1 LTAQQVIRTYLTITG
16 LFTGALALIWGV
28 NTLFLL
34 QAGLDIFHVMLVN
47 AAFSFAQFVFEV
59 PTGVVADT
67 LGRKVS
73 LLFCLITLLVST
85 LAYVALP
92 AVNGGFVPFVIV
104 SIALGLGFTFWS
116 GAGEAWLVDALKHLN
131 YDQPIERVFAKSQVT
146 FGIAML
152 LGTTLGGFLGQID
165 LRVPYLVRAA
175 LLIPLIVV
183 SALRVK
189 ELGVHTRALR
199 LADVPREMKQVF
211 VKGVR
216 YGLKHP
222 VVRPLMFASAVANT
236 FMMFG
241 FYSWQRYFLDLLGK
255 ELVWVN
261 GVVAAL
267 VGLASIVGN
276 LLMDRVC
283 RLIPTRTGVLMAA
296 VAVRTVTIFLCG
308 LATSF
313 GVAVGLYLVSNIAMG
328 IASPI
333 RQGLINAH
341 IPSGERATILSID
354 SLFAELGS
362 GIGQSG
368 WGYLARQRGIGASW
382 AAAGAFLVLGIPF
395 LLLAR
400 RADPEGDRFTPA
412 TPAPAAPVPAS

>member
-47 AAFSFAQFVFEV
+47 AAFSFAQFIFEV

-67 LGRKVS
+67 LGRRVS
-73 LLFCLITLLVST
+73 LLFCLITLLVAT

-92 AVNGGFVPFVIV
+92 ALHGGFIPFVIV
-104 SIALGLGFTFWS
+104 SVALGLGFTFWS

-131 YDQPIERVFAKSQVT
+131 YDGPIERVFAKSQVT
-146 FGIAML
+146 FGVAML

-183 SALRVK
+183 ASLRVK

-199 LADVPREMKQVF
+199 LGDVPREMKQVLL
-211 VKGVR
+211 KGMR
-216 YGLKHP
+216 YGIRHS
-222 VVRPLMFASAVANT
+222 VVRPLMLASAVAST

-267 VGLASIVGN
+267 VGLASIAGN

-313 GVAVGLYLVSNIAMG
+313 GVAVSLYLVSNIASG
-328 IASPI
+328 VASPI
-333 RQGLINAH
+333 RQAMINAH

-368 WGYLARQRGIGASW
+368 WGYLARQRGIGSAW
-382 AAAGAFLVLGIPF
+382 AAAGAFLILGIPF

-400 RADPEGDRFTPA
+400 RADPNADRFIKTAAP
-412 TPAPAAPVPAS
+412 PAPVAAS

>member
-34 QAGLDIFHVMLVN
+34 DAGLDIFHVMLVN

-73 LLFCLITLLVST
+73 LLFCLFTLLFAT

-92 AVNGGFVPFVIV
+92 ALHGGFVPFVIV
-104 SIALGLGFTFWS
+104 SVLLGLGFTFWS
-116 GAGEAWLVDALKHLN
+116 GAGEAWLVDALKHLD
-131 YDQPIERVFAKSQVT
+131 YDQPIERVFAKAQVT

-165 LRVPYLVRAA
+165 LRVPYLVRAG
-175 LLIPLIVV
+175 LLIPLIVLAW
-183 SALRVK
+183 SGVK
-189 ELGVHTRALR
+189 ELGIHTRALR
-199 LADVPREMKQVF
+199 LADVPREMKAVL
-211 VKGVR
+211 VKGLR
-216 YGLKHP
+216 YGIKHP
-222 VVRPLMFASAVANT
+222 VVRPLMFAAAVANT

-261 GVVAAL
+261 GVVAAA
-267 VGLASIVGN
+267 VGLASIAGN

-283 RLIPTRTGVLMAA
+283 RLIPTRTGVLIAA
-296 VAVRTVTIFLCG
+296 VAVRTVTILLCG

-313 GVAVGLYLVSNIAMG
+313 GVAVGLYLISNVAG
-328 IASPI
+328 GVASPI
-333 RQGLINAH
+333 RQAMLNAN

-368 WGYLARQRGIGASW
+368 WGYVARQRGIGASW
-382 AAAGAFLVLGIPF
+382 AAAGAFLILGIPF
-395 LLLAR
+395 LLMAR
-400 RADPEGDRFTPA
+400 RADPEGDRFAAPA
-412 TPAPAAPVPAS
+412 TVPVAAP